1 MQHKGIGMPLVDV
14 RLELDAAEISG
25 DVRRFLQ
32 EANGRIE
39 AFQQES
45 RVPGFVSTDLER
57 AYRVLRAVA
66 QQRLMP
72 GGLFCE
78 WGCGFG
84 AIACLA
90 AMLDFDAVG
99 IEIEAELVQAARQLA
114 DDFDVPA
121 EFVNASFLP
130 PGSAVQVEL
139 GLGFAW
145 LKAEEAR
152 PGDVGFDPDDF
163 DIIFAYPWPDEE
175 DVAAALFERY
185 GRPGALLVTY
195 HGGDMFR
202 LRRKVGKKPRRA
214 RSSAK

>member
-1 MQHKGIGMPLVDV
+1 
-14 RLELDAAEISG
+14 
-25 DVRRFLQ
+25 LQ
-32 EANGRIE
+32 EADRRID
-39 AFQQES
+39 AFQHES

-57 AYRVLRAVA
+57 AYRVLRTVA
-66 QQRLMP
+66 QGHLTP

-114 DDFDVPA
+114 DDFDVPV
-121 EFVNASFLP
+121 EFVNSSFIP
-130 PGSAVQVEL
+130 RGSAVQVEV

-163 DIIFAYPWPDEE
+163 DVIFAYPWPDEE
-175 DVAAALFERY
+175 DVAADLFERY
-185 GRPGALLVTY
+185 ARPGALLVTY
-195 HGGDMFR
+195 HGGDLFR
-202 LRRKVGKKPRRA
+202 LRRKVAKKRHANRQH
-214 RSSAK
+214 

>member
-1 MQHKGIGMPLVDV
+1 MPLLDV
-14 RLELDAAEISG
+14 PLELDDAEVPG
-25 DVRRFLQ
+25 DVRRFLA
-32 EANGRIE
+32 EANRRID

-57 AYRVLRAVA
+57 AYRVLRVVA
-66 QQRLMP
+66 QSRLTP

-114 DDFDVPA
+114 ADFAVPV

-130 PGSAVQVEL
+130 RGSAVHTEV

-152 PGDVGFDPDDF
+152 PGEVGFDPDDF
-163 DIIFAYPWPDEE
+163 DVIFAYPWPDEE
-175 DVAAALFERY
+175 DVAADLFGRY
-185 GRPGALLVTY
+185 ARPGALLVTY
-195 HGGDMFR
+195 HGGDLFR
-202 LRRKVGKKPRRA
+202 LRRKVGKKRHTNRRP
-214 RSSAK
+214 